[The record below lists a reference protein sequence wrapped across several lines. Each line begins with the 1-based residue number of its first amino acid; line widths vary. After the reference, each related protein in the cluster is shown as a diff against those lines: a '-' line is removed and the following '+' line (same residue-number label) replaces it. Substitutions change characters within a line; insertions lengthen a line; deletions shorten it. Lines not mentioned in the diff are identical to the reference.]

1 MKTLGNRRKPSLWRQ
16 IVQNRSAYFFMSGYL
31 LVFLLFTVIPVV
43 AAMVLGFTNFNL
55 VQTPDFIGVDNFVN
69 MFLSDNVFL
78 IGFKNTLIL
87 AAITGPLG
95 YILSLSL
102 AWMINE
108 LPPKPRAFMTLLFY
122 APAISG
128 GAAYVWTIIF
138 NNDTNGYLNS
148 LLYNFG
154 LIDSPIQWLS
164 DERYMM
170 PVAIIIIL
178 WMSMGASFLSFIAG
192 LQGVDKSM
200 YEAGAMDGIRNRYQE
215 LWYITLPAIKPQLLF
230 GAVMSIASSFSIGDI
245 LTQLFGYPSNNY
257 AMHTIVLHMQDYGG
271 QRFEMGYACA
281 IATVLFVLM
290 LVTNT
295 VIQRLLRK
303 VGS

>member
-16 IVQNRSAYFFMSGYL
+16 IVQNRSAYLFMSGYL

-55 VQTPDFIGVDNFVN
+55 VQTPEFIGVDNFVN

>member
-1 MKTLGNRRKPSLWRQ
+1 ME
-16 IVQNRSAYFFMSGYL
+16 
-31 LVFLLFTVIPVV
+31 
-43 AAMVLGFTNFNL
+43 
-55 VQTPDFIGVDNFVN
+55 
-69 MFLSDNVFL
+69 LS
-78 IGFKNTLIL
+78 
-87 AAITGPLG
+87 
-95 YILSLSL
+95 
-102 AWMINE
+102 
-108 LPPKPRAFMTLLFY
+108 
-122 APAISG
+122 
-128 GAAYVWTIIF
+128 
-138 NNDTNGYLNS
+138 
-148 LLYNFG
+148 
-154 LIDSPIQWLS
+154 
-164 DERYMM
+164 
-170 PVAIIIIL
+170 IIL

>member
-1 MKTLGNRRKPSLWRQ
+1 MKTLNKQRKPSLWRQ
-16 IVQNRSAYFFMSGYL
+16 MVQNRSAYLFMSGYL
-31 LVFLLFTVIPVV
+31 LVFLLFTVIPVG
-43 AAMVLGFTNFNL
+43 AAIVLGFTNFNL
-55 VQTPDFIGVDNFVN
+55 VQAPSFIGVENFVN
-69 MFLSDNVFL
+69 MFLNDNVFL

-128 GAAYVWTIIF
+128 GAAYIWTIIF

-290 LVTNT
+290 MVTNT
-295 VIQRLLRK
+295 IIQRLLRK